1 MADPLLEYVN
11 QTAGTKQPVADTQPK
26 KKDPLLEY
34 AQQSAPAAT
43 AETEKPFL
51 EQAGE
56 VATNVVKAPVEL
68 AKYFIEPSSP
78 EAGKSIKAEELQ
90 ALSDKYK
97 GAISPEEL
105 GRFAIGMGGSLENAK
120 NPTIDKLIGI
130 GLEGLAGGAVPFA
143 VKKLKYADNPEAR
156 KAIDEVRS
164 LVDERKTKGQV
175 AAELATGLLVPGGVA
190 AKGSSL
196 AVRAAAPVLAGAAY
210 GIGSSKEGTE
220 VKSAIQGGLLG
231 GYLHG
236 LTAGATKLVKGASNA
251 LEKSREPKVSSEP
264 KVSLEPKVI
273 QETKIS
279 FTPEKADQLEQQ
291 IKEKLSQEDVASKY
305 VNDAIDSKPVEV
317 TPEDTKRLLE
327 SRPEDASEVM
337 SELVK
342 RSEQEIPQEALEKA
356 AAQKLLNDE
365 IGEFARYLED
375 SEVLGGK
382 KYERPENAAEA
393 IKRAT
398 EIEGPD
404 FIRDSYER
412 FKESKAAQQVFDE
425 GLMEKMPESATNVKG
440 VRDFLLN
447 SRYAYRFMDRKLG
460 TNLEST
466 MDKLTNG
473 MNLYSLKVDNVL
485 DQIAKIGKEL
495 EAVKLNPN
503 EVTAAIETGS
513 WKNLPEPQKNAV
525 MNVINYQESLRKQAN
540 ELGLPIK
547 QRDAYVR
554 HSTVSAPEYISRM
567 LQKADELKISMS
579 DGMTQLEY
587 ERLLNKPEGREFV
600 QALTL
605 GKGAAPKNAAE
616 INVLMKQSL
625 DPQSV
630 SERINN
636 YAAAAQKR
644 EGEIPSFV
652 RETDILKLMKNWGE
666 NTFRHAY
673 LRKPLA
679 EMKKYRNMAMSAGNN
694 YAASYINTHLGQIL
708 GTKAG
713 NKNLAS
719 WLKNQRIQ
727 FQAKMLKEANQ
738 AQGARKLVYE
748 QLAAAPETVQF
759 LMGQVYPNFLGLKAK
774 SALVN
779 LVQPLML
786 SVPEIGWTKGSGLLL
801 KAYADLAQSKIGGKV
816 IRLSPEMAQ
825 KLGKEPG
832 SLIKTRDLGV
842 ILGNDGT
849 LSAKSFNHEVER
861 FIKDG
866 INQTTKGLPRRAIDR
881 LNQMAMFFFE
891 SSEEINRYVAKEM
904 GAELAREAFKNGGK
918 SQTLDK
924 ILPPS
929 YKRELRGKT
938 LEEAQRLIGQYMV
951 NKTMFAYNKA
961 ELSKFGR
968 DFGSLMSQFS
978 KFPSSISGDLID
990 IMQSRGAL
998 KGGTEVLRKYLA
1010 PVFALGVVGSLGLN
1024 QMIQE
1029 NPALKKLVGSQGV
1042 EDWAALGAIK
1052 SVLDRGFAPPHVKNV
1067 MGTLQAGIEGSPQ
1080 KGWKMFN
1087 DVVQSTMPLGWT
1099 LRFLGDDLPAYRG
1112 TEPEKGSFLQ
1122 KALRGAGVD
1131 ENNLDSYV
1139 DELEQAKRGRN

>member
-1 MADPLLEYVN
+1 MADPLLDYVN
-11 QTAGTKQPVADTQPK
+11 QTVGTKQSVADVAAPASQMK

-34 AQQSAPAAT
+34 AQQSAPAPKT
-43 AETEKPFL
+43 ETEKPFL

-56 VATNVVKAPVEL
+56 VVSNVVKAPVEL

-105 GRFAIGMGGSLENAK
+105 GRFAIGMGGSLENSK
-120 NPTIDKLIGI
+120 NPTIEKLIGI

-143 VKKLKYADNPEAR
+143 VKKLKYSDNPEAR
-156 KAIDEVRS
+156 SAIDEVRS

-210 GIGSSKEGTE
+210 GVGSSKEGTE

-231 GYLHG
+231 AYLHG
-236 LTAGATKLVKGASNA
+236 LTAGATKIAKGVGQT
-251 LEKSREPKVSSEP
+251 LEKTKEPKAIKEA
-264 KVSLEPKVI
+264 KLE
-273 QETKIS
+273 

-291 IKEKLSQEDVASKY
+291 IKEKVAQDDVSTKY

-337 SELVK
+337 GELMK
-342 RSEQEIPQEALEKA
+342 RADGEMSPESLQKA
-356 AAQKLLNDE
+356 TAQKLLNDE

-398 EIEGPD
+398 EIEGPE

-425 GLMEKMPESATNVKG
+425 GLIEKMPESATNVKA

-466 MDKLTNG
+466 MDKLTQG
-473 MNLYSLKVDNVL
+473 MNLYSLKVNNVL
-485 DQIAKIGKEL
+485 DQITNMGKQL

-513 WKNLPEPQKNAV
+513 WKTLPEPQKNAV
-525 MNVINYQESLRKQAN
+525 MNIINYQESLRKQAN

-547 QRDAYVR
+547 QRDSYVR

-567 LQKADELKISMS
+567 LQKADDLKVSMS

-587 ERLLNKPEGREFV
+587 ERLLNRPEGREFV

-616 INVLMKQSL
+616 MNVLMKQSL

-679 EMKKYRNMAMSAGNN
+679 EMKKYRNVAMSAGDN

-738 AQGARKLVYE
+738 TQGARKLVYE
-748 QLAAAPETVQF
+748 QLAAAPETAQF

-801 KAYADLAQSKIGGKV
+801 KAYADLAQAKIGGKT

-832 SLIKTRDLGV
+832 SLIKTRDLGI

-861 FIKDG
+861 YIKDG

-881 LNQMAMFFFE
+881 LNEMAMFFFE
-891 SSEEINRYVAKEM
+891 SAEEINRYVAKEM
-904 GAELAREAFKNGGK
+904 GSELAREAFKNGGK
-918 SQTLDK
+918 SQTLDR

-938 LEEAQRLIGQYMV
+938 LEEAQKLIGQYMV

-990 IMQSRGAL
+990 IMQSRGAI

-1010 PVFALGVVGSLGLN
+1010 PVFALGVVGSIGLN

-1029 NPALKKLVGSQGV
+1029 NPALKKLIGSQGV

-1067 MGTLQAGIEGSPQ
+1067 MGTLQAGIEQSPQ

-1131 ENNLDSYV
+1131 ENNLDSYI
-1139 DELEQAKRGRN
+1139 DELEQAKRGRD